1 MGSSNWFLWQKSSV
15 SITTNWAKTEIWD
28 GFLWKVSGDLC
39 QKTLYNVEAHTRP
52 VESSK
57 VSRLQ
62 AFPLLQY
69 LQSVLGNDILAIQ
82 VPVISW
88 YYSAGSLLLSS
99 CVWIIDSAETFFLV
113 LLVPKMTYLTVF
125 ELIRLSSMFVA
136 NLNCFE
142 THVCTLRQTLTRGV
156 LSSLSRCHT
165 ASSLACKRWEPRG
178 QVSHP
183 WLSPKTS
190 MRIVNFWFSMILRCW
205 LAGDIDPWF
214 VGDMTWMSN
223 MLFSIAFCN
232 ILIDCLSCRN
242 SFAWRTVETN
252 FYKGSSHTPNYTN
265 ANTYAYILYSAV
277 WHTKT
282 DQNV

>member
-1 MGSSNWFLWQKSSV
+1 MSIHSGKPSLEGIICKS
-15 SITTNWAKTEIWD
+15 
-28 GFLWKVSGDLC
+28 
-39 QKTLYNVEAHTRP
+39 
-52 VESSK
+52 
-57 VSRLQ
+57 
-62 AFPLLQY
+62 
-69 LQSVLGNDILAIQ
+69 
-82 VPVISW
+82 
-88 YYSAGSLLLSS
+88 
-99 CVWIIDSAETFFLV
+99 
-113 LLVPKMTYLTVF
+113 
-125 ELIRLSSMFVA
+125 
-136 NLNCFE
+136 
-142 THVCTLRQTLTRGV
+142 V

-165 ASSLACKRWEPRG
+165 ASSLACKRWEPQGG

-183 WLSPKTS
+183 WLSPKS
-190 MRIVNFWFSMILRCW
+190 SGEQWIFGSILRCW

-232 ILIDCLSCRN
+232 ILIDCLSCRR

-252 FYKGSSHTPNYTN
+252 FYKGSSHTPNYTR

>member
-28 GFLWKVSGDLC
+28 GFLWKVRGDLC

-142 THVCTLRQTLTRGV
+142 THVCTLRQTLTRGDHLQV
-156 LSSLSRCHT
+156 GTFKSFT
-165 ASSLACKRWEPRG
+165 
-178 QVSHP
+178 VSHCFILGLQAMRASRASQP
-183 WLSPKTS
+183 PMAIPKN
-190 MRIVNFWFSMILRCW
+190 V
-205 LAGDIDPWF
+205 
-214 VGDMTWMSN
+214 
-223 MLFSIAFCN
+223 
-232 ILIDCLSCRN
+232 
-242 SFAWRTVETN
+242 
-252 FYKGSSHTPNYTN
+252 N
-265 ANTYAYILYSAV
+265 ANSEFLVLNDFEMLIGWWYWPMV
-277 WHTKT
+277 CGWH
-282 DQNV
+282 DMDVQHALQHSFL